1 MPTTTPTPTKKYR
14 LVPMRR
20 LAPEPGHYWELRHP
34 DGYWVGP
41 ELGLFETAG
50 EALDWL
56 HNHLRGMRR
65 A

>member
-1 MPTTTPTPTKKYR
+1 MTTKKYR
-14 LVPMRR
+14 LTRIGPDC
-20 LAPEPGHYWELRHP
+20 WDLRHP